1 MAYRKPMLHR
11 ARSALHRFMR
21 NDAGSGTIET
31 VLWVPVFALI
41 IGLIAD
47 TSLIFGRQA
56 EALRVVQ
63 DANRALSIGRL
74 LTPEAAEAYVLDAIS
89 EISPNATVDTE
100 VVDGIIITRLNMPAS
115 DLSATGIFATFDSV
129 TVNIT
134 SEFMSEV

>member
-1 MAYRKPMLHR
+1 MHR
-11 ARSALHRFMR
+11 DTAVLRRFNR
-21 NDAGSGTIET
+21 GESGSGAIET

-56 EALRVVQ
+56 ETLRVVQ
-63 DANRALSIGRL
+63 DAHRALSIGRL
-74 LTPEAAEAYVLDAIS
+74 LRPEVAEACVPNAIS
-89 EISPNATVDTE
+89 EISPNATVDIE
-100 VVDGIIITRLNMPAS
+100 VVDGIIITRLNRPAS
-115 DLSATGIFATFDSV
+115 DFSATGMFATFDIV

>member
-1 MAYRKPMLHR
+1 MASRYPVLKQ
-11 ARSALHRFMR
+11 ARSALRAFIR
-21 NDAGSGTIET
+21 REAGSGTIET
-31 VLWVPVFALI
+31 VLWVPVFVLI

-63 DANRALSIGRL
+63 DANRALSLGRL
-74 LTPEAAEAYVLDAIS
+74 SDVAAAEAYVLNAIA
-89 EISPNATVDTE
+89 EISPNATVVTE
-100 VVDGIIITRLNMPAS
+100 VVNGIIITRLQMPAS
-115 DLSATGIFATFDSV
+115 DLSATGVFATFSTV

>member
-1 MAYRKPMLHR
+1 MASRKLLLNR
-11 ARSALHRFMR
+11 AVRTLCGFTR
-21 NDAGSGTIET
+21 NESGSGTIET

-115 DLSATGIFATFDSV
+115 DLSATGVFATFDSV